1 MSVLEQ
7 ISAHLGT
14 SAFIAFPLVFL
25 GGVLSA
31 FNPCCVP
38 MIPTIVVL
46 VGTHRAVD
54 KFKATLVAALFVI
67 GFAVM
72 TALFGALTTSL
83 GLIFGRIGNGFSYA
97 VALIPLIMALQL
109 WGIVRIKMPTI
120 NGKAFFDGHYVGAFI
135 TGLGFAIVIT
145 PCATPILATI
155 LAFAISTE
163 SVVYGTSLL
172 FVYGIGTGV
181 PLIIMGSFMGFLGS
195 LNKVARYRQQIN
207 FVTGILLVATSAYLI
222 WNTYQT

>member
-1 MSVLEQ
+1 MNLLEQ
-7 ISAHLGT
+7 ISVHLGS
-14 SAFIAFPLVFL
+14 SALIAFPLVFI

-54 KFKATLVAALFVI
+54 KFKAAIIAALFVM

-72 TALFGALTTSL
+72 TAIFGALTTSV
-83 GLIFGRIGNGFSYA
+83 GLIFGRIGKGFSYA
-97 VALIPLIMALQL
+97 VALIPFLMALQL
-109 WGIVRIKMPTI
+109 WGFIRLKMPII
-120 NGKAFFDGHYVGAFI
+120 NGKAFFDGHYLGAFI
-135 TGLGFAIVIT
+135 TGLGFAVVIT

-155 LAFAISTE
+155 LAFAISTK

-172 FVYGIGTGV
+172 FVYGIGTGL
-181 PLIIMGSFMGFLGS
+181 PLIVMGSFMGFLGS
-195 LNKVARYRQQIN
+195 LNKVAQYRRHIN
-207 FVTGILLVATSAYLI
+207 LATTSALVATSAYLI
-222 WNTYQT
+222 WNTYHA